1 MEILLFTAVAIAIY
15 VASDWILQ
23 FIEAQRGKTLK
34 QRRAVFF
41 VVFLTLAVTSFE
53 VLQRILENQ

>member
-1 MEILLFTAVAIAIY
+1 MEILLFTGVAIAVY

-23 FIEAQRGKTLK
+23 FIEAQRGKALK
-34 QRRAVFF
+34 QRQVVFF

-53 VLQRILENQ
+53 ILQRIL

>member
-23 FIEAQRGKTLK
+23 FIEAQRGKPLK
-34 QRRAVFF
+34 QRQVIFF
-41 VVFLTLAVTSFE
+41 VVFLTLAMTSFE
-53 VLQRILENQ
+53 ILQRIL